1 MLALLFDL
9 FHGAL
14 RLVLSHTAPAL
25 QRLWVTEELIK
36 IAIHTAYLQQSP
48 QSQPLQLL
56 RHTAATSETAN

>member
-9 FHGAL
+9 FRGAL

-36 IAIHTAYLQQSP
+36 IAIT
-48 QSQPLQLL
+48 LL
-56 RHTAATSETAN
+56 TSSKVLNLNLCRYTAATSETAN